1 MLRAGPLS
9 DERVIGLLNRRFVAL
24 YFDLSDRGAAA
35 DPAARK
41 FVVAARPRL
50 GGRAVPTPPLLIMT
64 PDGKVVGET
73 SNYSSTAQVL
83 SMLLAALEDHP
94 EYNKP
99 SPAEQAAATPLERA
113 RIQLNLQDLEGARK
127 TLARD
132 QSAEAHYL
140 LGHIAR
146 LQKRWGSMGKHFAL
160 VKDDSLKDDVRM
172 ERAYEL
178 WYAKK
183 HKELAEHLKDFPKES
198 NRYTEARYYQGL
210 AAYHGGDKEQA
221 QQLWEVT
228 VKSCSQDPWIY
239 RADWAY
245 TGLKQGP
252 RTMVSSAGKR
262 VSLLNRIGYMGRR
275 NPDLQGPK

>member
-1 MLRAGPLS
+1 MRAGPFS
-9 DERVIGLLNRRFVAL
+9 DARVIGLLNRRFVAL

-50 GGRAVPTPPLLIMT
+50 GGRAVPTPPVLIMT

-83 SMLLAALEDHP
+83 GALLAALEDHP

-99 SPAEQAAATPLERA
+99 SPAEQAAATPLARA

-127 TLARD
+127 TLARE

-146 LQKRWGSMGKHFAL
+146 LTR
-160 VKDDSLKDDVRM
+160 VR
-172 ERAYEL
+172 
-178 WYAKK
+178 K
-183 HKELAEHLKDFPKES
+183 
-198 NRYTEARYYQGL
+198 N
-210 AAYHGGDKEQA
+210 
-221 QQLWEVT
+221 
-228 VKSCSQDPWIY
+228 
-239 RADWAY
+239 
-245 TGLKQGP
+245 
-252 RTMVSSAGKR
+252 
-262 VSLLNRIGYMGRR
+262 
-275 NPDLQGPK
+275 